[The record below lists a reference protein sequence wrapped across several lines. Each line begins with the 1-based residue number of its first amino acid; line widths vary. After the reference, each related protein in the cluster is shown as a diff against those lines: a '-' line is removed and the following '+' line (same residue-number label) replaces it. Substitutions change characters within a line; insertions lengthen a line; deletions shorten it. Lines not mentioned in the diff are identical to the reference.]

1 MALSSAA
8 KDLATSTGIIYPS
21 FGPHDSLHPLP
32 QCICLSLLNVNV
44 VLSSEVWLYSVGK
57 KQNPTRPPSLLE
69 LNVALGAEG
78 VG

>member
-32 QCICLSLLNVNV
+32 PMYLPES
-44 VLSSEVWLYSVGK
+44 
-57 KQNPTRPPSLLE
+57 
-69 LNVALGAEG
+69 AECKCG
-78 VG
+78 SFL